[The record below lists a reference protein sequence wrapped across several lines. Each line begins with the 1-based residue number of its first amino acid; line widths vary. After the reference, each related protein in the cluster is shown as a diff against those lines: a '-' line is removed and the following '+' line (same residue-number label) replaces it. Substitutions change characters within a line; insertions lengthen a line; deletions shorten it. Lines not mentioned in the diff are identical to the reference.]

1 MTAPPVDVP
10 PAAVP
15 PVTPVPQP
23 GNVVTYVNNTL
34 PSSSPANTA
43 PLAAK
48 QAAWQAIGPYL
59 TD

>member
-1 MTAPPVDVP
+1 MP